1 MKTNYQLVLD
11 SELARIAD
19 SGRTPT
25 LLLHSCCGPCS
36 SYVLEYLARYFR
48 ITVLYYNPNIQPRAE
63 FERRAETQRKLLR
76 TASYE
81 NPVDLIVPPYDDASF
96 LTAAS
101 GMEEEPE
108 GGARCLRCFELRL
121 GETARLARDGGF
133 DYFSTTLSVS
143 PHKDAEALNSI
154 GLSMAERYGVTYLC
168 SDFKKRNGY
177 KRSIELS
184 ALYGLYRQDY
194 CGCSFSIRGPSCAR
208 AQR

>member
-1 MKTNYQLVLD
+1 MKMNYQLVLD
-11 SELARIAD
+11 SELARIAE
-19 SGRTPT
+19 SGRTPA

-63 FERRAETQRKLLR
+63 FDRRAETQRQLLS

-81 NPVDLIVPPYDDASF
+81 NPVDLIVPPYDDAPF

-101 GMEEEPE
+101 GLEEEPE

-143 PHKDAEALNSI
+143 PHKDAEALNTI
-154 GLSMAERYGVTYLC
+154 GLSMAERYGVPYLC

-184 ALYGLYRQDY
+184 AEYGLYRQDY
-194 CGCSFSIRGPSCAR
+194 CGCAFSKREAEEKR
-208 AQR
+208 AGK